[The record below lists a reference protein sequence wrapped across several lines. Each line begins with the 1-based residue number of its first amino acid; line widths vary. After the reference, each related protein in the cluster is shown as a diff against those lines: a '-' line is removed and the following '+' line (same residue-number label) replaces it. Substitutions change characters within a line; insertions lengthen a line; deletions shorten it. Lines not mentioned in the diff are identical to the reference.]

1 MVQVKLCGNTT
12 LEDARAAEAAGADL
26 LGFVIEVPV
35 ETPRKISLDRA
46 RDIARSLSKPAV
58 AVLVDPSLDFALR
71 AADATGAWAV
81 QLSGSEPPDFVRR
94 VTDHVRTIKA
104 VHVAPDGRVRLPPGV
119 KEPGSYLRGLEDAA
133 DFLLLDSAAPGKAG
147 GTGQTHNWSNARAT
161 KELVGIPLILAGG
174 LTPGNVAEAVAEVDP
189 WGVDVASGVEA
200 APGRKD
206 PSRMKLFV
214 QKAKGKP

>member
-1 MVQVKLCGNTT
+1 MVQVKICGNTT

-26 LGFVIEVPV
+26 LGLIIEPPV
-35 ETPRKISLDRA
+35 ETPRKISFDRA

-58 AVLVDPSLDFALR
+58 AVLVDPTLDFALK

-81 QLSGSEPPDFVRR
+81 QLSGNEPLNLVRKL
-94 VTDHVRTIKA
+94 TDQVRTVKA
-104 VHVAPDGRVRLPPGV
+104 VHVQPDGRVRLPPGV
-119 KEPGSYLRGLEDAA
+119 AEPGAYLRGLEDAA

-147 GTGQTHNWSNARAT
+147 GTGRTHNWANARAT

-174 LTPGNVAEAVAEVDP
+174 LTPDNVARAVAEVDP

-200 APGRKD
+200 SPGRKD
-206 PSRMKLFV
+206 AGKMKLFV
-214 QKAKGKP
+214 QKAKGMP

>member
-1 MVQVKLCGNTT
+1 MVQVKICGNAT
-12 LEDARAAEAAGADL
+12 LDDARAAEAAGADL
-26 LGFVIEVPV
+26 LGLIIEVPV
-35 ETPRKISLDRA
+35 ESPRKIPLDRA

-58 AVLVDPSLDFALR
+58 AVLVDPTLDFALK

-81 QLSGSEPPDFVRR
+81 QLSGNEPLDLARKL
-94 VTDHVRTIKA
+94 TDQVRTIKA
-104 VHVAPDGRVRLPPGV
+104 VHVQPDGRMRLPPGV
-119 KEPGSYLRGLEDAA
+119 AEPGSYLRGLEDAA

-147 GTGQTHNWSNARAT
+147 GTGLTHNWSNARAT

-174 LTPGNVAEAVAEVDP
+174 LTPDNVARAVAEVDP

-206 PSRMKLFV
+206 PEKVKAFI
-214 QKAKGKP
+214 QKAKGRP

>member
-1 MVQVKLCGNTT
+1 MVQVKICGNTT
-12 LEDARAAEAAGADL
+12 LEDAKAAEVAGADL
-26 LGFVIEVPV
+26 LGLIIEPPV
-35 ETPRKISLDRA
+35 ETPRKITLERA
-46 RDIARSLSKPAV
+46 RDIARSLSKPTV
-58 AVLVDPSLDFALR
+58 AVLVDPGLDFALK

-81 QLSGSEPPDFVRR
+81 QLSGNESPDFVRL
-94 VTDHVRTIKA
+94 VTDQVRTIKA
-104 VHVAPDGRVRLPPGV
+104 VHVAPDGRVRLPVGV
-119 KEPGSYLRGLEDAA
+119 KEPGSYLRALEDAA

-174 LTPGNVAEAVAEVDP
+174 LTPDNVADAVREVDP

-206 PSRMKLFV
+206 LQKVKAFI
-214 QKAKGKP
+214 QKAKGRA

>member
-1 MVQVKLCGNTT
+1 MVQVKICGNTT
-12 LEDARAAEAAGADL
+12 LEDARSAEAAGADL
-26 LGFVIEVPV
+26 LGLIIEVPV

-46 RDIARSLSKPAV
+46 RDIARSLSKPTV
-58 AVLVDPSLDFALR
+58 AVLVDPTLEFALR

-81 QLSGSEPPDFVRR
+81 QLSGNEPPDLTRKI
-94 VTDHVRTIKA
+94 TDQVRTIKA
-104 VHVAPDGRVRLPPGV
+104 VHVGPDGKVRLPPGV

-147 GTGQTHNWSNARAT
+147 GTGRTHNWSNARAT
-161 KELVGIPLILAGG
+161 KEMVGIPLILAGG
-174 LTPGNVAEAVAEVDP
+174 LTPDNVAQAVAEVDP

-200 APGRKD
+200 SPGRKD
-206 PSRMKLFV
+206 PGKMKLFV